1 MGSANELSPPINPVW
16 RIILFPSSGQTLSV
30 MKWPQVLP
38 CNPVPSQPSN
48 FACLRGKKGLQ
59 CGFNPT
65 QPLLSFSGFVTSHLP
80 PHLTHLHVT
89 SSSPCSR
96 CNFISCTAPLQYL
109 CCRSL
114 SAPVCPHSSLLPS
127 FFCFPSPILPY
138 PLFISLFSKKKKK
151 KRWSQAQAISLYVW
165 WSESGQTPAVKLL
178 LL

>member
-38 CNPVPSQPSN
+38 CNPVPSRPSN

-80 PHLTHLHVT
+80 PHLTYLHVT

-96 CNFISCTAPLQYL
+96 CNFISCGAPLQHL

-114 SAPVCPHSSLLPS
+114 SAPLSALTHPFFSPVPLFSLPCSPHS
-127 FFCFPSPILPY
+127 FPRSA
-138 PLFISLFSKKKKK
+138 
-151 KRWSQAQAISLYVW
+151 KRENEEKIN
-165 WSESGQTPAVKLL
+165 K
-178 LL
+178 

>member
-30 MKWPQVLP
+30 MKMPQVLP
-38 CNPVPSQPSN
+38 CNPVPSRPSN

-59 CGFNPT
+59 CGFNPS

-80 PHLTHLHVT
+80 PHLTHPHVT

-96 CNFISCTAPLQYL
+96 CNFISCNAPLHYL

-114 SAPVCPHSSLLPS
+114 SAPLSALTHP
-127 FFCFPSPILPY
+127 CFP
-138 PLFISLFSKKKKK
+138 LFSVFPSHFFPCSVKKKKK
-151 KRWSQAQAISLYVW
+151 KKIEPSTGNLFPHLTI
-165 WSESGQTPAVKLL
+165 
-178 LL
+178 